1 MSQNDIIIRTHYK
14 SPHRLHIDSDI
25 PTPSSE
31 PINQFARQLI
41 TLLDTSDLSS
51 MLSYCVT
58 QEFTANC
65 RKISQNCYSTA
76 LFTINFATSPI
87 HTENIL
93 ITLHYKKQIISLLL
107 DTTPITANHLRSI
120 LHYIYQQHFTAEDRN
135 QCITLSPTIHSANT
149 TRPTSKSQ

>member
-31 PINQFARQLI
+31 PINKFARQLI

-58 QEFTANC
+58 QEFTASC
-65 RKISQNCYSTA
+65 RK
-76 LFTINFATSPI
+76 
-87 HTENIL
+87 NI
-93 ITLHYKKQIISLLL
+93 TQLLYHC
-107 DTTPITANHLRSI
+107 PFYH
-120 LHYIYQQHFTAEDRN
+120 
-135 QCITLSPTIHSANT
+135 
-149 TRPTSKSQ
+149 

>member
-31 PINQFARQLI
+31 PINKFARQLI

-87 HTENIL
+87 IQK
-93 ITLHYKKQIISLLL
+93 IYSLHYTIKKKSFPYYWKPRLLKLTICEAYWIIL
-107 DTTPITANHLRSI
+107 N
-120 LHYIYQQHFTAEDRN
+120 RN
-135 QCITLSPTIHSANT
+135 S
-149 TRPTSKSQ
+149 

>member
-51 MLSYCVT
+51 MLSYCVI

-87 HTENIL
+87 IQK
-93 ITLHYKKQIISLLL
+93 IYSLHYTIKKKSFPYYWKPRLLKLTICEAYWIIL
-107 DTTPITANHLRSI
+107 N
-120 LHYIYQQHFTAEDRN
+120 RN
-135 QCITLSPTIHSANT
+135 S
-149 TRPTSKSQ
+149 

>member
-76 LFTINFATSPI
+76 LFTIKEGANKQVISSQADS
-87 HTENIL
+87 L
-93 ITLHYKKQIISLLL
+93 IKISR
-107 DTTPITANHLRSI
+107 IWA
-120 LHYIYQQHFTAEDRN
+120 
-135 QCITLSPTIHSANT
+135 
-149 TRPTSKSQ
+149 

>member
-31 PINQFARQLI
+31 PINKFARQLI

-51 MLSYCVT
+51 MLSYCVI

-87 HTENIL
+87 HG
-93 ITLHYKKQIISLLL
+93 
-107 DTTPITANHLRSI
+107 
-120 LHYIYQQHFTAEDRN
+120 
-135 QCITLSPTIHSANT
+135 
-149 TRPTSKSQ
+149 